1 MSEKSMIVILGPT
14 ASGKTRI
21 AALLAAGIGG
31 EVISADSRQV
41 YRGMDIGT
49 GKDLDDYIVEGVRVP
64 THLLDIAE
72 PGTAY
77 TIYHYEHDFSRARA
91 EVESRGKQV
100 IVCGGSGMYLETA
113 LGLYKLPEVP
123 PDPEFRARA
132 AGMSRDEL
140 TSLLISFAKP
150 HNTTDLNERER
161 LIRAIEIAK
170 AAPHE
175 STEQML
181 QQGIRESGKHLV
193 TGISLPRELVRE
205 RITRRLQTR
214 LNEGMLNEI
223 KELLNKGVTPEE
235 LMYYGLEYRYLTL
248 YVTGKISYDRMFSD
262 LNTAIHQF
270 SKRQMTWFRRMEKR
284 GIPIRWIDGMQN
296 PCDIVSEIRAIIS
309 G

>member
-1 MSEKSMIVILGPT
+1 MSEKPMIVILGPT
-14 ASGKTRI
+14 ASGKTRV
-21 AALLAAGIGG
+21 AALLAASTGG

-49 GKDLDDYIVEGVRVP
+49 GKDLNDYIVEGVRVP
-64 THLLDIAE
+64 SHLLDIAE

-77 TIYHYEHDFSRARA
+77 TIYHYQHDFRRTRA

-113 LGLYKLPEVP
+113 LGLYALPEVP
-123 PDPEFRARA
+123 PDPDFRARA

-140 TSLLISFAKP
+140 VSMLFSLTQP
-150 HNTTDLNERER
+150 HNTTDLDDRER
-161 LIRAIEIAK
+161 LVRAIEIAK

-175 STEQML
+175 PTEQVL
-181 QQGIRESGKHLV
+181 QQRIRESEKHLV
-193 TGISLPRELVRE
+193 TGISLPREVVRE

-223 KELLNKGVTPEE
+223 ENLLNTGVTLEE

-248 YVTGKISYDRMFSD
+248 YVTGKIGYDRMFSD

-284 GIPIRWIDGMQN
+284 GIPIRWIDGRQS
-296 PCDIVSEIRAIIS
+296 PSDIASEIGAMIS